1 MSDAIGRLRARI
13 ALAQPQIV
21 ADDMGGGVTT
31 YVTAETVWA
40 DVAPVGA
47 SARADFD
54 DRVSANAYRVTIRA
68 PSGARAGWRVLWRTR
83 SLLITAVTELGDG
96 RMALDCEEETQ

>member
-13 ALAQPQIV
+13 VLEQPQIV

-31 YVTAETVWA
+31 YVNAETVWA

-47 SARADFD
+47 GGRADYD
-54 DRVSANAYRVTIRA
+54 DRVSANAYRITIRA
-68 PSGARAGWRVLWRTR
+68 PSDVRAGWRVQWRAR
-83 SLLITAVTELGDG
+83 SLLITAVTELGEG
-96 RMALDCEEETQ
+96 RMTLDCEEETQ